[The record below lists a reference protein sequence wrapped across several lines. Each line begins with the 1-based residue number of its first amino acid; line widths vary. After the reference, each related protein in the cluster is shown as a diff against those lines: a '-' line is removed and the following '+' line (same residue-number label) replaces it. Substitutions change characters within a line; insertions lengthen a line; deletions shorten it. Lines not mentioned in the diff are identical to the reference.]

1 VTDEAEA
8 KDPVESKEVEVKEVE
23 VKMGAILEQLTARF
37 DLVLEAVTGFGGR
50 LDALR
55 EEIVGQFSEVGRQ
68 VRFLSDRIAENR
80 EGVAITRAD
89 LGAEM
94 VRIGENLGATRIEFR
109 EQLASTRHEL
119 QQQVA
124 AEAERGRQRLTEEL
138 DRATAEARH
147 HLSREVA
154 AVGDALRK
162 ELTAARVEIGREIP
176 AASAQVRAGITASAD
191 TVIKKLDAELKQAN
205 KALTSLARKF
215 ERFDDRATVQAKD
228 QDQRIRKL
236 ERRATR

>member
-8 KDPVESKEVEVKEVE
+8 KEVEA
-23 VKMGAILEQLTARF
+23 KMGAILEQMAARF

-80 EGVAITRAD
+80 EGVAITRA
-89 LGAEM
+89 EM
-94 VRIGENLGATRIEFR
+94 VRIGENLGATRVEFR
-109 EQLASTRHEL
+109 EQLAATRLEL
-119 QQQVA
+119 HQQVA
-124 AEAERGRQRLTEEL
+124 SEAQRGSQRITEEL
-138 DRATAEARH
+138 TRTAAEARAQ
-147 HLSREVA
+147 LSREVA
-154 AVGDALRK
+154 AVGDALRT
-162 ELTAARVEIGREIP
+162 ELSAARADLGREIP
-176 AASAQVRAGITASAD
+176 AASAQIRAGVSSSTDAM
-191 TVIKKLDAELKQAN
+191 TKKLDAELKLAN
-205 KALTSLARKF
+205 KALTSLTRKF
-215 ERFDDRATVQAKD
+215 ERFDDRITVQSKD

>member
-1 VTDEAEA
+1 VTDEAVA
-8 KDPVESKEVEVKEVE
+8 KEVET
-23 VKMGAILEQLTARF
+23 KMGAILEQLAARF

-94 VRIGENLGATRIEFR
+94 VRIGENLGATRVEFR
-109 EQLASTRHEL
+109 EQLAATRLEL
-119 QQQVA
+119 HQQVA
-124 AEAERGRQRLTEEL
+124 SEAERGGQRLTEEL
-138 DRATAEARH
+138 NRTAVEART

-162 ELTAARVEIGREIP
+162 ELSAARADIGREIP
-176 AASAQVRAGITASAD
+176 AASAQIRAGVSSSAD
-191 TVIKKLDAELKQAN
+191 AMTKKLDAELKLAN
-205 KALTSLARKF
+205 KALTSLTRKF
-215 ERFDDRATVQAKD
+215 ERFDDRITVQSKD

>member
-1 VTDEAEA
+1 MAMVTAYCPSDGAASAGSSDRVGSSGRARYAKVRYTGEPAVTEEVEA
-8 KDPVESKEVEVKEVE
+8 KDEVEAKEVE
-23 VKMGAILEQLTARF
+23 VKMGAILEQLAARF

-68 VRFLSDRIAENR
+68 VRFISDRIAENR

-119 QQQVA
+119 Q
-124 AEAERGRQRLTEEL
+124 E
-138 DRATAEARH
+138 
-147 HLSREVA
+147 
-154 AVGDALRK
+154 
-162 ELTAARVEIGREIP
+162 
-176 AASAQVRAGITASAD
+176 
-191 TVIKKLDAELKQAN
+191 
-205 KALTSLARKF
+205 
-215 ERFDDRATVQAKD
+215 
-228 QDQRIRKL
+228 
-236 ERRATR
+236 

>member
-1 VTDEAEA
+1 MSDDVEA
-8 KDPVESKEVEVKEVE
+8 
-23 VKMGAILEQLTARF
+23 KMGAILEQLAVRF
-37 DLVLEAVTGFGGR
+37 DLVIEAVTGFGGR

-80 EGVAITRAD
+80 EGVAVTRAD

-109 EQLASTRHEL
+109 EQSAATRQEL

-124 AEAERGRQRLTEEL
+124 LEAERGRKNIAEEL
-138 DRATAEARH
+138 DRATAEARKQ
-147 HLSREVA
+147 LSREVA
-154 AVGDALRK
+154 AVGDAVRK
-162 ELTAARVEIGREIP
+162 ELTAARTEIGRQIP
-176 AASAQVRAGITASAD
+176 AASAQVRAGITSSSEA
-191 TVIKKLDAELKQAN
+191 VIKKLDAELKVTN
-205 KALTSLARKF
+205 KALTNLTRKF
-215 ERFDDRATVQAKD
+215 ERFDDRLTVESKD

-236 ERRATR
+236 ERTRAAR

>member
-1 VTDEAEA
+1 VTEDAEA
-8 KDPVESKEVEVKEVE
+8 KEPVEAKEVEVR
-23 VKMGAILEQLTARF
+23 MGAILEQLAARF

-109 EQLASTRHEL
+109 EQLASTRQEL
-119 QQQVA
+119 QHDLA

-138 DRATAEARH
+138 DRATATARAQ
-147 HLSREVA
+147 LSREVA

-162 ELTAARVEIGREIP
+162 ELTAARTEIGREIP

-191 TVIKKLDAELKQAN
+191 TIIKKLDAELKQAN
-205 KALTSLARKF
+205 KALTSLTRKF
-215 ERFDDRATVQAKD
+215 ERFDDRVTVQAKD

>member
-8 KDPVESKEVEVKEVE
+8 DEVEA
-23 VKMGAILEQLTARF
+23 KMGAILEQLAARF
-37 DLVLEAVTGFGGR
+37 DLVLEAVTGFGGQI
-50 LDALR
+50 DALR

-94 VRIGENLGATRIEFR
+94 VRIGENLGATRVEFR
-109 EQLASTRHEL
+109 EQLAATRLEL
-119 QQQVA
+119 QQQLA
-124 AEAERGRQRLTEEL
+124 TEAERGRHRLAEEL
-138 DRATAEARH
+138 GRAATEMRTQ
-147 HLSREVA
+147 LNREVA
-154 AVGDALRK
+154 AAGDTVRK
-162 ELTAARVEIGREIP
+162 ELNAVRAEIGHEIP

-191 TVIKKLDAELKQAN
+191 SVIKKLDAELKVTN
-205 KALTSLARKF
+205 KALATLTRKF
-215 ERFDDRATVQAKD
+215 ERFDDRLTVQSKD
-228 QDQRIRKL
+228 QDQRITKL

>member
-1 VTDEAEA
+1 VTEDVEA
-8 KDPVESKEVEVKEVE
+8 KGVEAKEAE
-23 VKMGAILEQLTARF
+23 VKMGAILEQLAARF

-80 EGVAITRAD
+80 EGVAVTRAD

-109 EQLASTRHEL
+109 EQLAATRQEL
-119 QQQVA
+119 HTQVA
-124 AEAERGRQRLTEEL
+124 AEGESSRQRLAEEL
-138 DRATAEARH
+138 GRATAEARAQ
-147 HLSREVA
+147 LSREVV
-154 AVGDALRK
+154 AVGDTIRK
-162 ELTAARVEIGREIP
+162 ELTAARTEIGREIP
-176 AASAQVRAGITASAD
+176 AASTQVRAGITASTD
-191 TVIKKLDAELKQAN
+191 SIIKKLDTELKQAN
-205 KALTSLARKF
+205 KALTNLTRKF
-215 ERFDDRATVQAKD
+215 ERFDDRITVQSKD
-228 QDQRIRKL
+228 QDQRLRKL

>member
-8 KDPVESKEVEVKEVE
+8 DEVEA
-23 VKMGAILEQLTARF
+23 KMGAILEQLAARF
-37 DLVLEAVTGFGGR
+37 DLVLEAVTGFGGQI
-50 LDALR
+50 DALR

-94 VRIGENLGATRIEFR
+94 VRIGENLGATRVEFR
-109 EQLASTRHEL
+109 EQLAATRLEL
-119 QQQVA
+119 QQQLA
-124 AEAERGRQRLTEEL
+124 TEAERGRQRLAQELGRAATEMRTQL
-138 DRATAEARH
+138 N
-147 HLSREVA
+147 REVA
-154 AVGDALRK
+154 AAGDTVRK
-162 ELTAARVEIGREIP
+162 ELNAVRAEIGHEIP

-191 TVIKKLDAELKQAN
+191 SVIKKLDAELKVTN
-205 KALTSLARKF
+205 KALATLTRKF
-215 ERFDDRATVQAKD
+215 ERFDDRLTVQSKD
-228 QDQRIRKL
+228 QDQRITKL

>member
-1 VTDEAEA
+1 MTEDVEA
-8 KDPVESKEVEVKEVE
+8 KESVEAKEVE
-23 VKMGAILEQLTARF
+23 VKMGAILEQLAARF

-109 EQLASTRHEL
+109 EQLASTRHDL
-119 QQQVA
+119 QQQAVD
-124 AEAERGRQRLTEEL
+124 EAERGRQRLTAEL
-138 DRATAEARH
+138 DRATAAAREQ
-147 HLSREVA
+147 LSREMA

-162 ELTAARVEIGREIP
+162 ELSMARTEIGREIP
-176 AASAQVRAGITASAD
+176 AASAQLRAGITASAD

-205 KALTSLARKF
+205 KALTSLTRKF
-215 ERFDDRATVQAKD
+215 ERFDDRVTVQTKD

>member
-1 VTDEAEA
+1 MTE
-8 KDPVESKEVEVKEVE
+8 EVEA
-23 VKMGAILEQLTARF
+23 KMGAILEQLAARF

-68 VRFLSDRIAENR
+68 VRFISDRIAENR

-124 AEAERGRQRLTEEL
+124 AEAERGRQRLTEEMG
-138 DRATAEARH
+138 RVTAEARAQ
-147 HLSREVA
+147 LSREVA

-162 ELTAARVEIGREIP
+162 ELTAARTEIGREIP

-205 KALTSLARKF
+205 KALTNLTRKF
-215 ERFDDRATVQAKD
+215 ERFDDRLTVQSKD

-236 ERRATR
+236 ERRAAR

>member
-1 VTDEAEA
+1 VTEDVEA
-8 KDPVESKEVEVKEVE
+8 KEVEA
-23 VKMGAILEQLTARF
+23 KMGAILEQLAVRF

-68 VRFLSDRIAENR
+68 VRFIADRITENR
-80 EGVAITRAD
+80 EGIAITRAD

-109 EQLASTRHEL
+109 EQLASIRHEF
-119 QQQVA
+119 QQQVTT
-124 AEAERGRQRLTEEL
+124 EAERGRERLTAEL
-138 DRATAEARH
+138 GRATAEARAQ
-147 HLSREVA
+147 LSREVA
-154 AVGDALRK
+154 SVGDALRN
-162 ELTAARVEIGREIP
+162 ELSAARTEIGREIP

-205 KALTSLARKF
+205 KALTNLTRKF
-215 ERFDDRATVQAKD
+215 ERFDDRLTVQSKD

-236 ERRATR
+236 ERRAAR

>member
-1 VTDEAEA
+1 VTED
-8 KDPVESKEVEVKEVE
+8 VEVKDVETKDAE
-23 VKMGAILEQLTARF
+23 VKMGAILEQLAARF

-68 VRFLSDRIAENR
+68 VRFISDRIAENR

-124 AEAERGRQRLTEEL
+124 AEGEHGRQRLAEEL
-138 DRATAEARH
+138 GRATAEARAQ
-147 HLSREVA
+147 LSREGA

-162 ELTAARVEIGREIP
+162 ELTAARAEIGREIP
-176 AASAQVRAGITASAD
+176 AVSTQLRAGITASAD

-205 KALTSLARKF
+205 KALTNLTRKF
-215 ERFDDRATVQAKD
+215 ERFDDRLTVQSKD

-236 ERRATR
+236 ERRAAR